1 MTVLGEI
8 VKNATNMDIEA
19 FCGQYL
25 FEPLGTDQPEWRWFD
40 SGVIYAGGEQQMTPR
55 DMVKFG
61 LLYLNDGVWNGRQ
74 IVPKAWV
81 EKSATPYAGNQGI
94 NVPGEDAGR
103 VGYSYSWWTKQHSDS
118 GRRLNSFWANGWGGQ
133 KIVVIPELDTVVV
146 FTGANYTSKITT
158 WRMLEK
164 YVFPAIH

>member
-1 MTVLGEI
+1 
-8 VKNATNMDIEA
+8 
-19 FCGQYL
+19 
-25 FEPLGTDQPEWRWFD
+25 
-40 SGVIYAGGEQQMTPR
+40 MTPR

-74 IVPKAWV
+74 IIPKAWV

-94 NVPGEDAGR
+94 KVPGEDAGR

-118 GRRLNSFWANGWGGQ
+118 GRRLNTFWASGWGGQ
-133 KIVVIPELDTVVV
+133 KILVIPELDTVVV